1 MAEQAGN
8 SDLILENRE
17 KLTVTGVRRVLQC
30 NAESAAIE
38 TARGVLQLAGAQ
50 LNVTSLDL
58 DSGEVKLTGRIDT
71 VEYTAA
77 RTPGG
82 FLSRLLR
89 TGPCARAHRAG
100 GGCLRPAG
108 PCAGQ
113 RARGV
118 SGQGAGGVP
127 AGYGPCGGCPAGAA
141 ELCRRPERRGRAAV
155 VHAGQRLSL
164 RFWGRT
170 ASAACSAGTGTGAVL
185 AGGGAAP
192 AGPAGIAAAG
202 SSPQKTGGAGQ
213 SAPHA
218 KKKRKKT
225 EKELAKH
232 TAVVV

>member
-89 TGPCARAHRAG
+89 LWHRPLRPRSSGRRRLPAPCWALCWAACARCFRSG
-100 GGCLRPAG
+100 GGRRSCRIWPLWG
-108 PCAGQ
+108 LSCWGC
-113 RARGV
+113 RAM
-118 SGQGAGGVP
+118 P
-127 AGYGPCGGCPAGAA
+127 PP
-141 ELCRRPERRGRAAV
+141 
-155 VHAGQRLSL
+155 
-164 RFWGRT
+164 
-170 ASAACSAGTGTGAVL
+170 
-185 AGGGAAP
+185 
-192 AGPAGIAAAG
+192 
-202 SSPQKTGGAGQ
+202 
-213 SAPHA
+213 
-218 KKKRKKT
+218 
-225 EKELAKH
+225 
-232 TAVVV
+232 

>member
-77 RTPGG
+77 RTP
-82 FLSRLLR
+82 
-89 TGPCARAHRAG
+89 AG

-155 VHAGQRLSL
+155 VYAGQRLSL
-164 RFWGRT
+164 CFWGRT
-170 ASAACSAGTGTGAVL
+170 ASAACPAGNGTGAVL

-202 SSPQKTGGAGQ
+202 SSPQKPGGAGQ
-213 SAPHA
+213 SAPRA

>member
-30 NAESAAIE
+30 NAAIE

-89 TGPCARAHRAG
+89 
-100 GGCLRPAG
+100 
-108 PCAGQ
+108 
-113 RARGV
+113 
-118 SGQGAGGVP
+118 
-127 AGYGPCGGCPAGAA
+127 
-141 ELCRRPERRGRAAV
+141 
-155 VHAGQRLSL
+155 
-164 RFWGRT
+164 
-170 ASAACSAGTGTGAVL
+170 
-185 AGGGAAP
+185 
-192 AGPAGIAAAG
+192 
-202 SSPQKTGGAGQ
+202 
-213 SAPHA
+213 
-218 KKKRKKT
+218 
-225 EKELAKH
+225 
-232 TAVVV
+232 

>member
-77 RTPGG
+77 RT
-82 FLSRLLR
+82 
-89 TGPCARAHRAG
+89 
-100 GGCLRPAG
+100 
-108 PCAGQ
+108 
-113 RARGV
+113 
-118 SGQGAGGVP
+118 
-127 AGYGPCGGCPAGAA
+127 A
-141 ELCRRPERRGRAAV
+141 ELCRRPERRGRAAMV
-155 VHAGQRLSL
+155 YAGQRLSL
-164 RFWGRT
+164 RLWGRT
-170 ASAACSAGTGTGAVL
+170 ASAACPAGVGTGAVL
-185 AGGGAAP
+185 AGSGAAP

>member
-77 RTPGG
+77 RTPAAFCPGCSADG
-82 FLSRLLR
+82 

-155 VHAGQRLSL
+155 VYAGQRLSL

-170 ASAACSAGTGTGAVL
+170 ASAACPAGTGTGAVL

-202 SSPQKTGGAGQ
+202 SSP
-213 SAPHA
+213 
-218 KKKRKKT
+218 
-225 EKELAKH
+225 
-232 TAVVV
+232 